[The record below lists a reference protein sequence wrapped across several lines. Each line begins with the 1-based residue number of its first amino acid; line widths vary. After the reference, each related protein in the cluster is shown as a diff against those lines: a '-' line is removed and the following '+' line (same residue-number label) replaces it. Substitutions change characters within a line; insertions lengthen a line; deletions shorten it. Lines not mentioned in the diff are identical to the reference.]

1 VEPQHQ
7 SAILWEE
14 RDLTNSSAER
24 ITLVEAT
31 VLADHILTKMIK
43 VVSNAILNAE
53 NIRRNLE
60 MQRGLNLSE
69 AVMIEMT
76 RRGVGR
82 QEAHEI
88 LRQASMMAYQH
99 NSSLLEEL
107 LKDQRVMKYFREDEL
122 REMLKPEN
130 YLGTAKERI
139 ERVVK
144 WVNEVLK

>member
-1 VEPQHQ
+1 LLEPQHQ

-76 RRGVGR
+76 RRGGG
-82 QEAHEI
+82 EAGG
-88 LRQASMMAYQH
+88 
-99 NSSLLEEL
+99 
-107 LKDQRVMKYFREDEL
+107 
-122 REMLKPEN
+122 P
-130 YLGTAKERI
+130 
-139 ERVVK
+139 
-144 WVNEVLK
+144 

>member
-1 VEPQHQ
+1 M
-7 SAILWEE
+7 S
-14 RDLTNSSAER
+14 
-24 ITLVEAT
+24 
-31 VLADHILTKMIK
+31 
-43 VVSNAILNAE
+43 
-53 NIRRNLE
+53 
-60 MQRGLNLSE
+60 
-69 AVMIEMT
+69 
-76 RRGVGR
+76 
-82 QEAHEI
+82 I